1 MGTGN
6 KTLPTVW
13 AREIILRVL
22 VFFGGYYEKRGLNAP
37 AQRLRRA
44 SYRDRRQRYIGAMLF
59 SVALLCICYRGYYLY
74 TGKIGY
80 AVTEHKKSD
89 IVSLAVGLVGNLF
102 TAYFLGLML
111 SFMIPALKTAAVSL
125 CAAKLALTIPSVFVR
140 ALFCGVLMYLAVS
153 IFREKKSVLGI
164 IFCVPVFILSGFEHS
179 IADTFYFGA
188 AGVFGWR
195 FLLFTA
201 AAVAG
206 NSLGAMILPLLD
218 PAHMASDPDG
228 GVK

>member
-1 MGTGN
+1 
-6 KTLPTVW
+6 
-13 AREIILRVL
+13 
-22 VFFGGYYEKRGLNAP
+22 
-37 AQRLRRA
+37 
-44 SYRDRRQRYIGAMLF
+44 
-59 SVALLCICYRGYYLY
+59 
-74 TGKIGY
+74 
-80 AVTEHKKSD
+80 
-89 IVSLAVGLVGNLF
+89 
-102 TAYFLGLML
+102 
-111 SFMIPALKTAAVSL
+111 MIPALKISAVSL

-164 IFCVPVFILSGFEHS
+164 VFCVPVFILSGFEHS

-206 NSLGAMILPLLD
+206 NSLGAMILPLLA
-218 PAHMASDPDG
+218 PKAGSQG
-228 GVK
+228 K